1 MGRAGREETL
11 RRNDAQMG
19 EYALPE
25 NLLFRIPYSFVKLD
39 GLAST
44 IYTVTDAD
52 VRDIY
57 WVSVGNLFI

>member
-1 MGRAGREETL
+1 
-11 RRNDAQMG
+11 MG